1 MKTTYKEIV
10 EASGGLSKLLD
21 KQLRPAQAIALARL
35 CKQLNAE
42 LALFRAQQEKIMGDY
57 DALKGTSQEQVR
69 KMEELLA
76 VEVEIPGVKVVLT
89 LDEIDAGTV
98 MATEPFVTI
107 EEAGS

>member
-42 LALFRAQQEKIMGDY
+42 LALFRAQQEKIFSEVAPEGDP
-57 DALKGTSQEQVR
+57 DLQR
-69 KMEELLA
+69 RFDELLA
-76 VEVEIPGVKVVLT
+76 VEVEIPGGKVVLT